1 MIKYPPN
8 AIKKCDEE
16 LKLLMQLVIQSKMGG
31 TTEDGVKGPERKL
44 NSISGNLLHNI
55 NPVIKVVDDKLT
67 IDIEVVEYYQ
77 WLDTGSSKI
86 KNPWFLT
93 DEFIKNIK
101 VVESI
106 ERLTKAGIEF
116 TIQEMLNVKIKVTI

>member
-16 LKLLMQLVIQSKMGG
+16 LKILMQLVIQSKMGG
-31 TTEDGVKGPERKL
+31 TTVNGSKGPERRL
-44 NSISGNLLHNI
+44 NSISGNLLNNI
-55 NPVIKVVDDKLT
+55 NPVVKVINDKLI
-67 IDIEVVEYYQ
+67 IDLEVVEYYQ

-93 DEFIKNIK
+93 DEFINNIK